1 MGKLPEGDQPPLDGA
16 LAPVKSNLLSLYL
29 HIPYCTVRCGYCDF
43 NTYTLEELH
52 RDGVVSSPA
61 NYLDQAIHELEL
73 ARRVLGD
80 GQITIPTLF
89 VGGGTPT
96 LMASQDL
103 GRFFARARELFDF
116 DSPIEITVEANPDSV
131 TEASLAELRNAG
143 ATRISVGMQSAV
155 PHVLAVLER
164 THQKENVER
173 AVSAARRVGFEHVSV
188 DLIYGVP
195 TETLIDWEQS
205 LTEAL
210 SLDIDHVSAYALIVE
225 EGTRLA
231 REVSRGAIA
240 MPDDD
245 ETAEKYL
252 LADQMLS
259 ANGLSWYEVSNWSS
273 PGGECRHNLAYW
285 RSENWWGIGPGAHS
299 HVDGVRWWNVKHP
312 SAYAAR
318 IADGHSPAQARE
330 TLTAAQ
336 QEWERILLRLRLR
349 DGLSIDEIGISREA
363 VAERFVG
370 QGLLERGQDKYVLTS
385 QGRLMAD
392 AVVRELVD

>member
-1 MGKLPEGDQPPLDGA
+1 MGKLPEGDLPPLDGA
-16 LAPVKSNLLSLYL
+16 LAPLQSSALSLYL

-43 NTYTLEELH
+43 NTYTLDELH

-61 NYLDQAIHELEL
+61 NYIDQAIRELEQ
-73 ARRVLGD
+73 ARNVLGD
-80 GQITIPTLF
+80 SQITIPTIF

-103 GRFFARARELFDF
+103 GRFFARARDLFDF
-116 DSPIEITVEANPDSV
+116 DSQIEITVEANPDSV
-131 TEASLAELRNAG
+131 SEASLAELRNAG

-164 THQKENVER
+164 THQKDNVER
-173 AVSAARRVGFEHVSV
+173 AVSAARRVGFEHVSL

-195 TETLIDWEQS
+195 TETIGDWQQS
-205 LTEAL
+205 LNEAL

-231 REVSRGAIA
+231 REVSSGAIT

-259 ANGLSWYEVSNWSS
+259 ANGLSWYEVSNWSL

-318 IADGHSPAQARE
+318 IAEGHSPAQARE

-349 DGLSIDEIGISREA
+349 DGLSIDEIGASREA
-363 VAERFVG
+363 MAERFVDE
-370 QGLLERGQDKYVLTS
+370 GLLERGQDSYVLTS

-392 AVVRELVD
+392 AVVRDLVD